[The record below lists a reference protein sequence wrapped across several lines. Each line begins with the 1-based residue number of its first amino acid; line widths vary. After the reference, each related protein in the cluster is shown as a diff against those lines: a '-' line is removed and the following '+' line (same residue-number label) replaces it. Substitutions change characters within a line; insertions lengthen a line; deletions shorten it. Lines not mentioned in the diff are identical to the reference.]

1 LFYRKARDDLPALNA
16 IESEKRMT
24 DVRSGW
30 MIAAALL
37 AGFFCAAGATSAS
50 AQASKKT
57 PPTDSNFVANAF
69 VEIETENLFGFTEG
83 TDIGQPGEK
92 EIGWE
97 SVGNFNKRTGNYK
110 TWEHK
115 LELGYT
121 IENIHLE
128 LGILGVSAAITNVP
142 DLDNRHI
149 NAFAGLSGELK
160 WLIVNRGPGAPVGLA
175 LAIEPEW
182 ARIDDGDGSRVRKY
196 AVETTLMADTE
207 LVPDRLYLGANI
219 VYEPEVIS
227 KRGEPIEHESSLT
240 FRTALSY
247 RVLPWLAIGPEF
259 QHMRAYDMG
268 IGLNHFVGYA
278 NFIGPSLYIALG
290 PKATLTFAW
299 GHQVRGKS
307 IEEPDQRLNLVDFSR
322 DIGRIKAN
330 FEF

>member
-1 LFYRKARDDLPALNA
+1 MAAMTLAVASFLNA
-16 IESEKRMT
+16 GS
-24 DVRSGW
+24 
-30 MIAAALL
+30 
-37 AGFFCAAGATSAS
+37 FTSAIAHS
-50 AQASKKT
+50 PKAA
-57 PPTDSNFVANAF
+57 PPADPNFVSNAIH
-69 VEIETENLFGFTEG
+69 EIETENLFGFTEG

-97 SVGNFNKRTGNYK
+97 SAGNFNKRTGNYK

-121 IENIHLE
+121 ATENIHLE
-128 LGILGVSAAITNVP
+128 LGILGVSTAITNVP
-142 DLDNRHI
+142 GLEDKRV
-149 NAFAGLSGELK
+149 NAFSGLSGELK
-160 WLIVNRGPGAPVGLA
+160 WLIVNRGPGAPIGLA

-182 ARIDDGDGSRVRKY
+182 SRIDDGDGSRVRKY

-207 LVPDRLYLGANI
+207 LVPDRLYLGANV

-247 RVLPWLAIGPEF
+247 RILPWLAFGPEF

-268 IGLNHFVGYA
+268 IGLNHYVGYA

-290 PKATLTFAW
+290 PKASLTFSW
-299 GHQVRGKS
+299 GHQIKGKS